1 MNRSWIEIDLKA
13 IKYNLTQIKK
23 KIGRDKILACIKAD
37 AYAHGAISVAQTI
50 EKKVDFFGVAT
61 VTEAKELREAEIKK
75 SILILGTILPEEA
88 SAVIKNNLSAT
99 VCTIPLTEALSKGAK
114 SRKRL
119 SYQNHGC

>member
-61 VTEAKELREAEIKK
+61 VTEAKELREAEIIIDNETCTDCK
-75 SILILGTILPEEA
+75 LC
-88 SAVIKNNLSAT
+88 VY
-99 VCTIPLTEALSKGAK
+99 VCPVETLEYAE
-114 SRKRL
+114 
-119 SYQNHGC
+119 